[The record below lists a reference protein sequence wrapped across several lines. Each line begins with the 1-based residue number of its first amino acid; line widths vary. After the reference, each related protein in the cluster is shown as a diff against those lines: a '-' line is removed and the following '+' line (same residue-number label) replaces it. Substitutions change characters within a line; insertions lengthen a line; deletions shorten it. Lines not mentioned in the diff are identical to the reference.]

1 MRRVSKFFVVTVFVG
16 VALAPEPAR
25 ADGFIVPWIGGNAG
39 TGNATGLIDLGASVG
54 ATAASVIDVDFELGY
69 SPDFFGNGLNSYALT
84 TMGNLTVGI
93 PFGGTRAPRIRPYLT
108 GGIGLIR
115 ARIEDRR
122 FGYSFANNDVG
133 VNFGGGVT
141 GFVADH
147 VGLRADLRY
156 IQSLEDNYSAAPLN
170 QFQFGGFHYWRT
182 SIGVVLR

>member
-1 MRRVSKFFVVTVFVG
+1 MRRVSKFFVVAVFVG

-54 ATAASVIDVDFELGY
+54 ATAASVVDVDFELGY
-69 SPDFFGNGLNSYALT
+69 SPDFFGNGLNSYVLT

-93 PFGGTRAPRIRPYLT
+93 PFGGTRAPRIRPYLI

-115 ARIEDRR
+115 ARVEDRR
-122 FGYSFANNDVG
+122 LGYSFANNDVG
-133 VNFGGGVT
+133 VTFGGGVT

-147 VGLRADLRY
+147 VGVRADLRY
-156 IQSLEDNYSAAPLN
+156 IQSLEDDYSATPLN
-170 QFQFGGFHYWRT
+170 QFQLGGFHYWRT